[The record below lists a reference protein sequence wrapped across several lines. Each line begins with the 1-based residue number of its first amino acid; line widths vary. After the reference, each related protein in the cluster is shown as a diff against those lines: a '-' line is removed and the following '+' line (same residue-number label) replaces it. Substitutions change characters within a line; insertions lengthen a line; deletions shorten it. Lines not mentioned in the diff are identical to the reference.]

1 MFTSLVPR
9 IAGDDEPPD
18 NSRHRLRRRRLGCSP
33 GRGLRTGHGLRD
45 DGGTAAGPGAVLH

>member
-18 NSRHRLRRRRLGCSP
+18 ASRHRLA
-33 GRGLRTGHGLRD
+33 
-45 DGGTAAGPGAVLH
+45 GGAWAQSWPWPPHWPWASR